1 MKRAIIALLLALV
14 AAAGLPESGLRAE
27 QLDEVTATNLLS
39 SKKPLLLKA
48 GTKATRN
55 ARVRVHLWVGLEGD
69 VEAVEQ
75 VCGEQA
81 LFDEIVDALLALEF
95 KRARFT
101 TDLSFLRRGRRV
113 WLLLDLPAGQRPKRD
128 ICSTQALLQ
137 APLSIRGRFGVGFPP
152 PDGRGSDITAWR
164 PGYCGG

>member
-1 MKRAIIALLLALV
+1 MKRAMIAVLLALV
-14 AAAGLPESGLRAE
+14 AAGLSESGALAE

-39 SKKPLLLKA
+39 SKKPLMLKA
-48 GTKATRN
+48 STKTTRN
-55 ARVRVHLWVGLEGD
+55 ARLRVHFWVGLDGD

-81 LFDEIVDALLALEF
+81 LFDEIIDALLALEF

-113 WLLLDLPAGQRPKRD
+113 WLLLDLPAAQRPKRD
-128 ICSTQALLQ
+128 ICSAQALFQTPSSGFSRRLA
-137 APLSIRGRFGVGFPP
+137 AP
-152 PDGRGSDITAWR
+152 
-164 PGYCGG
+164 